1 MANTYTHRIIS
12 LKKSN
17 GVYLNTVNSFV
28 VEVTASDG
36 TNSFSKEYT
45 VKIAPPD
52 NENFIEYADLT
63 EANIVSWLTSND
75 VEYDFIKSDIDKE
88 LEESLQDDVESNFP
102 WL

>member
-36 TNSFSKEYT
+36 TNSVSEEYT
-45 VKIAPPD
+45 LKIGLPEP
-52 NENFIEYADLT
+52 ENFIEYNNLT
-63 EANIVSWLTSND
+63 EAEIVSWLTTND
-75 VEYDFIKSDIDKE
+75 AEYDFIKFDIDKK

-102 WL
+102 WS

>member
-1 MANTYTHRIIS
+1 MANTYTYRIIS

-45 VKIAPPD
+45 IKISPPH
-52 NENFIEYADLT
+52 NEDFVEYNDLT
-63 EANIVSWLTSND
+63 EANIISWLTTNG
-75 VEYDFIKSDIDKE
+75 VEHDFIKSDIDEE
-88 LEESLQDDVESNFP
+88 LKESLQDDVESNFP
-102 WL
+102 WS

>member
-45 VKIAPPD
+45 VKINLPEPED
-52 NENFIEYADLT
+52 FVEYNNLT
-63 EANIVSWLTSND
+63 EPDIISWLTTND
-75 VEYDFIKSDIDKE
+75 VEYDFIKLDIDKG

-102 WL
+102 WS